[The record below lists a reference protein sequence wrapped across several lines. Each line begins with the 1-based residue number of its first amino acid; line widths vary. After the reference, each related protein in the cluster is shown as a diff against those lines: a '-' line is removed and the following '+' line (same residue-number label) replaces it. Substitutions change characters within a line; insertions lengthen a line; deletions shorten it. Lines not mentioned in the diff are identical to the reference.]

1 MMMLRRPGTASPSSS
16 LLPSSSPSSS
26 PLMTLRL
33 LLVLV
38 GLRSAAPVA
47 SHRHSIDGVPSP
59 GNYILIE
66 RDVVLTAAR
75 GTVVI
80 DSAVPVT
87 EN

>member
-1 MMMLRRPGTASPSSS
+1 MM
-16 LLPSSSPSSS
+16 
-26 PLMTLRL
+26 LRL

-47 SHRHSIDGVPSP
+47 SQRYSIDGVPSP
-59 GNYILIE
+59 GNYIHIE

-80 DSAVPVT
+80 DSAVPVAVQRYHD
-87 EN
+87 NNLAGQQPGKR

>member
-1 MMMLRRPGTASPSSS
+1 MM
-16 LLPSSSPSSS
+16 
-26 PLMTLRL
+26 LRL

-38 GLRSAAPVA
+38 GLRPAAPVA
-47 SHRHSIDGVPSP
+47 SQRHSIDGVLSP
-59 GNYILIE
+59 GNYIHIE